1 MQKKYKPFKLEDLWY
16 LEDNYISHIEE
27 NEEENEEEIEG

>member
-16 LEDNYISHIEE
+16 LEDNYITHI
-27 NEEENEEEIEG
+27 EEIEG